1 METHQRINETFIE
14 LVNADPELKA
24 FRDFVE
30 GNNDT
35 PVKIF
40 GFGERSFLWMWK
52 LLVDEGALDMAN
64 FESCMA
70 IIMAGDLGTNATID
84 AKLTQATTSGGTYKD
99 VTGKAITQLTQA
111 GTDDNKQA
119 IILCRS
125 DELDVANGYRYVK
138 LSMTTAVATSDSAA
152 ALFGIDARYS
162 PPTDA
167 TTVDEVV

>member
-1 METHQRINETFIE
+1 MGNPNIKPNDRCTLIGII
-14 LVNADPELKA
+14 DPDA
-24 FRDFVE
+24 
-30 GNNDT
+30 NT
-35 PVKIF
+35 AAT
-40 GFGERSFLWMWK
+40 
-52 LLVDEGALDMAN
+52 LLTGAIDMAN

-152 ALFGIDARYS
+152 ILLGLDARYQ

-167 TTVDEVV
+167 TTVDEIV

>member
-1 METHQRINETFIE
+1 MGNPNIKGNDRCTLIGVI
-14 LVNADPELKA
+14 DPDANTAATYL
-24 FRDFVE
+24 
-30 GNNDT
+30 T
-35 PVKIF
+35 
-40 GFGERSFLWMWK
+40 
-52 LLVDEGALDMAN
+52 GAIDMAA

-70 IIMAGDLGTNATID
+70 VVFAGDLGTNATID

-119 IILCRS
+119 VINCRA

-162 PPTDA
+162 PPTDS
-167 TTVDEVV
+167 TTVDEIV